1 MIDGSIRVCLESFG
15 VWMKDTI
22 GTPKKK
28 IQIIIEFQLIIVR
41 LKHQLIF
48 GISKD

>member
-1 MIDGSIRVCLESFG
+1 MMIDGSIRICLESFG

-28 IQIIIEFQLIIVR
+28 IQIIIEFQLMVSVSDDNS
-41 LKHQLIF
+41 L
-48 GISKD
+48 SSD

>member
-1 MIDGSIRVCLESFG
+1 MIDGSIRICLESFG

-28 IQIIIEFQLIIVR
+28 IQIIIEFQLMVSASDDNF
-41 LKHQLIF
+41 L
-48 GISKD
+48 SSD

>member
-1 MIDGSIRVCLESFG
+1 MIDGSIRDCLESFG

-28 IQIIIEFQLIIVR
+28 KSDYYRVSTYGVR
-41 LKHQLIF
+41 F
-48 GISKD
+48 

>member
-22 GTPKKK
+22 GTQKKK
-28 IQIIIEFQLIIVR
+28 IQIIIEFQLMVSASDDNF
-41 LKHQLIF
+41 L
-48 GISKD
+48 SSD

>member
-1 MIDGSIRVCLESFG
+1 MMIDGSIRDCLESFG

-28 IQIIIEFQLIIVR
+28 IQIIIEFQLMVSVSDDNF
-41 LKHQLIF
+41 L
-48 GISKD
+48 SSD

>member
-1 MIDGSIRVCLESFG
+1 MMIDGSIRVCLESFG

-28 IQIIIEFQLIIVR
+28 IQIIIEFQLMVSASDDNF
-41 LKHQLIF
+41 L
-48 GISKD
+48 SSD

>member
-1 MIDGSIRVCLESFG
+1 MMIDGSIRVCLESFA

-28 IQIIIEFQLIIVR
+28 IQIIIEFHLMVSASDDNS
-41 LKHQLIF
+41 L
-48 GISKD
+48 SSD